1 MKDNLKLYVR
11 GFFGSNAMSSETV
24 ETPRARPILSVFD
37 LDPKA
42 LKHVVCNEAVV
53 EVYNQMVRRQV
64 IHTDFEFRE
73 RVIKIALAA
82 FGVNNFEAWAHLNT
96 HSPMFAQTHADF
108 ITDTVRFITSGKRHM
123 PVSMWEHLVGPGTN
137 DPTSPAEVDKS
148 LIQLLPA
155 GWSTRSSQAIPNN
168 LHNVIGQWLSQNGG
182 FTDLV
187 TSLYTLFGECDRNP
201 TPVLNRTD
209 GSRDF

>member
-42 LKHVVCNEAVV
+42 LKHVVCNESVV
-53 EVYNQMVRRQV
+53 EVYNQMIRRQV
-64 IHTDFEFRE
+64 IHTDFDFRE

-82 FGVNNFEAWAHLNT
+82 FGVNNFEAWSLLNAQ
-96 HSPMFAQTHADF
+96 SPTFTQTHADF
-108 ITDTVRFITSGKRHM
+108 ITDTVRFITTGKRHM
-123 PVSMWEHLVGPGTN
+123 PVSMWEHLVTPGAN
-137 DPTSPAEVDKS
+137 DPTTPAEFDLPLMKM
-148 LIQLLPA
+148 LPA
-155 GWSTRSSQAIPNN
+155 GWSARSGQAIPNN
-168 LHNVIGQWLSQNGG
+168 LHNVVAQWLSQNGG

-201 TPVLNRTD
+201 VPAFGAID
-209 GSRDF
+209 GRPH